1 MKLDVNKIP
10 NFETLSDEI
19 KKILAELD
27 IDVSTPDYS
36 GYVKKDVFDKKAA
49 EAAELSKQ
57 LKAKMTETEQAEAEK
72 EKMFSDMKTE
82 LETLKKEK
90 TISAYK
96 AEYLAL
102 GYDDKLATETAT
114 AMVEGNTQTVF
125 ANQKNFME
133 TQKKNIEAAALNKQP
148 DLSVG
153 KPPENKTKE
162 QIEIEN
168 LRKGFGLQ

>member
-10 NFETLSDEI
+10 NFETLSDET
-19 KKILAELD
+19 KKILSELD
-27 IDVSTPDYS
+27 LDVSTPDYS

-57 LKAKMTETEQAEAEK
+57 LKAKMTEAEQAEAEK
-72 EKMFSDMKTE
+72 TKIFDDMKVE
-82 LETLKKEK
+82 LETLRKEK

-102 GYDDKLATETAT
+102 GYADELATETAT
-114 AMVEGNTQTVF
+114 AMAEGNTQKVF
-125 ANQKNFME
+125 ANHKNFNE

>member
-10 NFETLSDEI
+10 NFETLSDET
-19 KKILAELD
+19 KKILSELD
-27 IDVSTPDYS
+27 LDVSTPDYS

-57 LKAKMTETEQAEAEK
+57 LKAKMTEAEQAEAEK
-72 EKMFSDMKTE
+72 TKIFDDMKVE
-82 LETLKKEK
+82 LETLRKEK

-102 GYDDKLATETAT
+102 GYDDELATETAT
-114 AMVEGNTQTVF
+114 AMAEGNTQKVF
-125 ANQKNFME
+125 ANHKNFNE
-133 TQKKNIEAAALNKQP
+133 TQKKNIEAAALNQQP